1 MSPVFCRPFAIPQP
15 ADSASQHS
23 NHFRP
28 AVSPDADTRK
38 CPRPAVNRT
47 LAPVDTPRT
56 AGCPFLS
63 GSIASPAEYRPPLHR
78 NAPINAPHVTGISP
92 AIHHSAT
99 GRFHPTIPGHTTP
112 PPPPPDRQTA
122 RPADSP
128 TDDPT
133 GFRTAASIRPVRR
146 FSVEFR
152 PQVRVSGS
160 RQPPTI
166 RKGPPRPERP
176 FYLYVLRSDYLMITA
191 RLAF

>member
-15 ADSASQHS
+15 ADSAGRHS
-23 NHFRP
+23 DCFRP

-78 NAPINAPHVTGISP
+78 NAPINAPHIAGIPP
-92 AIHHSAT
+92 AVHHSAT

-112 PPPPPDRQTA
+112 SPPPPDRQTA
-122 RPADSP
+122 RQ
-128 TDDPT
+128 TT
-133 GFRTAASIRPVRR
+133 RPGSGRPLRSVRSVAFPSNSGRR
-146 FSVEFR
+146 FAS
-152 PQVRVSGS
+152 PAAGS
-160 RQPPTI
+160 RQPYE
-166 RKGPPRPERP
+166 KGRPD
-176 FYLYVLRSDYLMITA
+176 RSDPFTYMSCKAIT
-191 RLAF
+191 